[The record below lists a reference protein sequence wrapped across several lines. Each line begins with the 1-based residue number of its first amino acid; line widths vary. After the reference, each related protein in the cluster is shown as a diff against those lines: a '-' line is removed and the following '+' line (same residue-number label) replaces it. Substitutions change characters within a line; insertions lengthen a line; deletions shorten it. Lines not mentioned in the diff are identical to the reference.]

1 MRNKR
6 AKAYRKMVGDVS
18 AEYETTEYQNSKTHL
33 NNFGIASNPDWHKV
47 TNTIKLT
54 EDCGRSAYKFLK
66 EIDN

>member
-6 AKAYRKMVGDVS
+6 AKAYRKMIGDVS

-47 TNTIKLT
+47 TNTTKLT
-54 EDCGRSAYKFLK
+54 ED
-66 EIDN
+66 